1 MEWKYVKFE
10 DNKVVELPTNDLDGK
25 ITGKCI
31 LNVKYWF
38 DENPEERIRLGW
50 IKLLDDRKSL
60 KYDKQ
65 TQLVSNRIEKV
76 DEHTAKVVYTVIDK
90 SEEMMFFDEL
100 IELSGFM
107 NFGNFILTDI

>member
-1 MEWKYVKFE
+1 MEYKYVKFE
-10 DNKVVELPTNDLDGK
+10 ENKVVELPLNDLDGK

-31 LNVKYWF
+31 LNVKCWF

-50 IKLLDDRKSL
+50 IKLLDDKESL

-76 DEHTAKVVYTVIDK
+76 DDYTAKVVYTVIDK

-100 IELSGFM
+100 IELSGFH
-107 NFGNFILTDI
+107 NFGNFIFSGV